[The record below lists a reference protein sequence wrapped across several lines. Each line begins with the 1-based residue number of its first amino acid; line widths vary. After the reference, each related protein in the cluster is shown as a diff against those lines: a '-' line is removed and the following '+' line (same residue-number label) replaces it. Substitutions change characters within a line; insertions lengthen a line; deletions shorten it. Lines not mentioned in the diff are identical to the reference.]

1 MDFLSLT
8 FAIFFIVLMIGYYV
22 VPKKMRWGVLLLSS
36 LIFYIWS
43 VPYLLIYLLFSAMTT
58 YLFGRWAEKKKEH
71 GKLLLAL
78 VILANLAV
86 LLTVKLAPLAG
97 VSILAPMGI
106 SFYTLQVI
114 AYCVDVY
121 QGKTETQKN
130 FFKYLLFVSFF
141 PQILQGPIPRYEQ
154 LKGQL
159 FEGHSFDYRKVK
171 FFFCCF
177 NGFGGFGCG

>member
-8 FAIFFIVLMIGYYV
+8 FAIFFIISVICYYV

-36 LIFYIWS
+36 LLFYIWS
-43 VPYLLIYLLFSAMTT
+43 VPYLLIYLLFSAVTT

-71 GKLLLAL
+71 GKVLLTL

-86 LLTVKLAPLAG
+86 LLTVKFAPLAG

-130 FFKYLLFVSFF
+130 FFKYLLFVSCFVKVCPVALIVVPYSAAL
-141 PQILQGPIPRYEQ
+141 PQTEQ
-154 LKGQL
+154 TL
-159 FEGHSFDYRKVK
+159 SPV
-171 FFFCCF
+171 
-177 NGFGGFGCG
+177 